1 MAVVAFVRPEPED
14 VVASTGLA
22 CAGKAELKLRRYGR
36 TMKFCFIFVLAV
48 WVTLQIGCL
57 LSLFLHFRSG
67 IVVGTI
73 DGSLAFKFWPPIDYL
88 APTHALANE
97 FSPRVYPLAVSI
109 AFSAIL
115 IVASV
120 PFCAAL
126 GFLAQLFAFYSRGE
140 VFTGRNAIVMR
151 RVGHSL
157 TATGYSP
164 FLLGPLAHMLGVLK
178 PITGVTDGMIAFFFV
193 GLILLAI
200 SHVMTI
206 GQRLQQDQ
214 EDIL

>member
-1 MAVVAFVRPEPED
+1 MAVVAFVRSEPEG
-14 VVASTGLA
+14 VRASAGLA
-22 CAGKAELKLRRYGR
+22 GVGKADRKLRLYGR
-36 TMKFCFIFVLAV
+36 TMKFCFIFVLAA
-48 WVTLQIGCL
+48 WVALQIGCL

-67 IVVGTI
+67 IVVGMI

-88 APTHALANE
+88 APTHALAHE
-97 FSPRVYPLAVSI
+97 FSPKVYPLAVSI

-151 RVGHSL
+151 RIGHSL

-164 FLLGPLAHMLGVLK
+164 FLLGPLAHVLGVLK

>member
-1 MAVVAFVRPEPED
+1 MAVVAFVGSKPEVLGAPD
-14 VVASTGLA
+14 GSAD
-22 CAGKAELKLRRYGR
+22 GKADGRLRLYGR
-36 TMKFCFIFVLAV
+36 LMRLCFILILAA
-48 WVTLQIGCL
+48 WVALQTGCL

-67 IVVGTI
+67 VVVGTI
-73 DGSLAFKFWPPIDYL
+73 DGSLAFKFWPVVDYL
-88 APTHALANE
+88 VPTHASARA
-97 FSPRVYPLAVSI
+97 FSPKAYPLDVSV
-109 AFSAIL
+109 AFSSIL

-120 PFCAAL
+120 PFCASLA
-126 GFLAQLFAFYSRGE
+126 FLAQLFTFYSRGE
-140 VFTGRNAIVMR
+140 VFTRRNVIVMR
-151 RVGHSL
+151 RIGHSL
-157 TATGYSP
+157 AATGYSP

-200 SHVMTI
+200 SHVMAI